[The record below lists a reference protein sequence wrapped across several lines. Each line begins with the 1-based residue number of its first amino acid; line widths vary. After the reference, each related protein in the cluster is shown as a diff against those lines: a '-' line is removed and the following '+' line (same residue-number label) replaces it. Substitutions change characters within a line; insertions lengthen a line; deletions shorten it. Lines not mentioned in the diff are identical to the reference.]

1 MNRLWIAIAALTL
14 GFGWACAQD
23 GKPAAKAEA
32 AAEAAATLTGEL
44 VDMSCYLDHGGA
56 GAKHEKCAKMC
67 VLKGGAPLGL
77 LTKDGALYL
86 IIGSHADEKS
96 YAAAKELAGENAKLT
111 GRLIKKNGVQALMV
125 SKVEKP

>member
-1 MNRLWIAIAALTL
+1 MNRLWIAIVTLAL
-14 GFGWACAQD
+14 GFGWASAQD

-32 AAEAAATLTGEL
+32 ATTMTGEL
-44 VDMSCYLDHGGA
+44 VDMGCYLDHGGA

-67 VLKGGAPLGL
+67 VQKGGAPLGL

-86 IIGSHADEKS
+86 VVGSHSDEKP
-96 YAAAKELAGENAKLT
+96 YAAAKEMTGENAKLT
-111 GRLIKKNGVQALMV
+111 GRLIKKGGVQALMV